1 MGMVCK
7 ELRVQ
12 TYSFILS
19 MRQARQ
25 TNNLEIFFF
34 HSALIFTVRK
44 PHVARN
50 FKEVSQEK
58 RILRFK
64 KKTLN
69 HQFIYID
76 KKREI

>member
-1 MGMVCK
+1 MGMFCK

-25 TNNLEIFFF
+25 TNNLEKVFF

-44 PHVARN
+44 PHVA
-50 FKEVSQEK
+50 KQERK
-58 RILRFK
+58 QRS
-64 KKTLN
+64 
-69 HQFIYID
+69 
-76 KKREI
+76 